1 VRAARAQ
8 AASYQKAWDSGGS
21 LADRMKA
28 EHDLEV
34 NVDDAKE
41 LAALLANLGIP
52 ETIQNILG
60 LQIKVRPS

>member
-1 VRAARAQ
+1 
-8 AASYQKAWDSGGS
+8 
-21 LADRMKA
+21 MKA

-52 ETIQNILG
+52 ETIQNIQG